1 MNTSNVEFSIDAL
14 DARAAA
20 VHFGD
25 DRLIV
30 DLVDGRVLSVPL
42 AWFPRLANATLEQ
55 RADWYFINDGESIR
69 WEAVDEDISVPLL
82 LGLLGLPGP

>member
-1 MNTSNVEFSIDAL
+1 MTTSSVEFSTDAL

-20 VHFGD
+20 VRFGD

-42 AWFPRLANATLEQ
+42 TWFPRLANATPEQ
-55 RADWYFINDGESIR
+55 RADWYLLGDGEGIH

-82 LGLLGLPGP
+82 LGLPCP

>member
-1 MNTSNVEFSIDAL
+1 MPSSSVEFSTDAL

-30 DLVDGRVLSVPL
+30 DLVDGRALSVPL
-42 AWFPRLANATLEQ
+42 AWFPRLANATPEQ
-55 RADWYFINDGESIR
+55 RADWYLLGDGEGIH

-82 LGLLGLPGP
+82 LGLPCP